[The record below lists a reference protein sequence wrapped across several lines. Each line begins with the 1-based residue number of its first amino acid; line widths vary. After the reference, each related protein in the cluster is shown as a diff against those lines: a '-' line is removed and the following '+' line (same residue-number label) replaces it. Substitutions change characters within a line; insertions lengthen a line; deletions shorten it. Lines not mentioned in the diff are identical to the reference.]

1 MSEDK
6 SIDPTMIEDA
16 ELVEKRL
23 QARKIVEY
31 LGKGYTY
38 KETATAMGM
47 HRNTLH
53 ALVSGRLMQELLS
66 SELTSLQTKTLD
78 TINKFLESPS
88 VTLQKLALVELNK
101 YQSKL
106 TDKVL
111 PSLMKKDST
120 STTSIEHQYQE
131 LDEASKLRDHILV
144 ETLRRIPPKE
154 RDNFWKKWIQV
165 KQDWNI
171 PPDTPITQHTQPPR
185 HDYDKEKILNE

>member
-120 STTSIEHQYQE
+120 DTTSIEHQYQE

-144 ETLRRIPPKE
+144 EILNRHNPE
-154 RDNFWKKWIQV
+154 WKKDFWNTWEQV

-171 PPDTPITQHTQPPR
+171 PSSPPIQYREYPKPSH
-185 HDYDKEKILNE
+185 EG